1 MMSKEESLYW
11 LALSRAPG
19 IGPRRFFRLLEAFGS
34 AGKVWTASPA
44 LLTGVIGRG
53 VAREFLTYRR
63 KTHVEEEW
71 EKLKA
76 KNIKCL
82 LYPEENFPKL
92 LKEIPDPPPVLYYT
106 GDFQTEDQ
114 WAVAVV
120 GSRSATPG
128 GLDLARELAEGL
140 AAQGI
145 TVVSGLA
152 RGIDTAAH
160 RGALAAR
167 GGRTIAVLG
176 SGLDR
181 MYPRENERL
190 AGEINRRGTV
200 CSEFPPGT
208 EPLPGNFPVRNRII
222 SGLSLGVVV
231 VEAAADSGSLIT
243 AELALEQ
250 GREVFAVPG
259 PVTRKANEGSNR
271 LLKQG
276 AALVEGVADIV
287 SALNLP
293 FQTGEET
300 AATAENKAKATRA
313 CARLTADFTAAE
325 TRIWELLA
333 DGACHVDLLV
343 RESGLPAS
351 EVGAALAMLEMKGL
365 VSAVAVKTYQRLSF

>member
-1 MMSKEESLYW
+1 
-11 LALSRAPG
+11 LSRAPG
-19 IGPRRFFRLLEAFGS
+19 IGPKRFFRVLEAFGG
-34 AGKVWTASPA
+34 AGEAWTASPA
-44 LLTGVIGRG
+44 LLTGVLGRQP
-53 VAREFLTYRR
+53 ARELLAYRR
-63 KTHVEEEW
+63 AVNVEEEW
-71 EKLKA
+71 EKLKT
-76 KNIKCL
+76 KGIKCL
-82 LYPEENFPKL
+82 LYPEEKYPKL
-92 LKEIPDPPPVLYYT
+92 LKTIPDPPPVLYYT
-106 GDFQTEDQ
+106 GEFQSEDQ

-128 GLDLARELAEGL
+128 GLEFTRELAADL
-140 AAQGI
+140 AAHGI

-160 RGALAAR
+160 RGALMAA

-181 MYPRENERL
+181 IYPRENQEL
-190 AGEINRRGTV
+190 AREISRRGAV

-243 AELALEQ
+243 AEHALEQ

-259 PVTRKANEGSNR
+259 PVTRKANQGSNR

-276 AALVEGVADIV
+276 AALVEGVADILA
-287 SALNLP
+287 ALNLP
-293 FQTGEET
+293 FPAGVET
-300 AATAENKAKATRA
+300 ATATE
-313 CARLTADFTAAE
+313 TAGKGQPAGLTAAE
-325 TRIWELLA
+325 AEVWQLLA
-333 DGACHVDLLV
+333 DGPCHIDLLV

-351 EVGAALAMLEMKGL
+351 EVAAALALLELKGL
-365 VSAVAVKTYQRLSF
+365 VATVATKTYQRLSYK

>member
-1 MMSKEESLYW
+1 MLQEEALYW

-34 AGKVWTASPA
+34 AGEAWTAPPA
-44 LLTGVIGRG
+44 LLAGVIGWKL
-53 VAREFLTYRR
+53 ARELLAYRR
-63 KTHVEEEW
+63 TINVEEEW
-71 EKLKA
+71 EKLQA
-76 KNIKCL
+76 KNIRYL
-82 LYPEENFPKL
+82 LYPEEKYPRL
-92 LKEIPDPPPVLYYT
+92 LKKIPDPPPVLYYS
-106 GDFQTEDQ
+106 GDFQSRDQ

-128 GLDLARELAEGL
+128 GVEIARELAAGL

-160 RGALAAR
+160 RGALAAG

-181 MYPRENERL
+181 LYPRENTEL
-190 AGEINRRGTV
+190 AREINRRGAV

-243 AELALEQ
+243 AGHALEQ

-259 PVTRKANEGSNR
+259 PVARKANQGSNR
-271 LLKQG
+271 LIKQG
-276 AALVEGVADIV
+276 AALVEGVVDILT
-287 SALNLP
+287 ALNLP
-293 FQTGEET
+293 FPAGEET
-300 AATAENKAKATRA
+300 AATAEIEVKAQTMDLTPAE
-313 CARLTADFTAAE
+313 ARV
-325 TRIWELLA
+325 WQLLA
-333 DGACHVDLLV
+333 EGPCHIDQLV

-351 EVGAALAMLEMKGL
+351 EVGAALALLEMKGL
-365 VSAVAVKTYQRLSF
+365 VSAVATKTYQRLSNK

>member
-1 MMSKEESLYW
+1 MAQEEALYW

-34 AGKVWTASPA
+34 AGEAWTASPA
-44 LLTGVIGRG
+44 LVTGVLGRKL
-53 VAREFLTYRR
+53 AREFLAYRR
-63 KTHVEEEW
+63 TINVEEEW

-76 KNIKCL
+76 KGIKYL
-82 LYPEENFPKL
+82 LYPEEKYPRL
-92 LKEIPDPPPVLYYT
+92 LKMIPDPPPVLYYT
-106 GDFQTEDQ
+106 GDFQSEDQ

-128 GLDLARELAEGL
+128 GLEFTRELAAGL
-140 AAQGI
+140 AAHGI

-160 RGALAAR
+160 RGALAAG

-181 MYPRENERL
+181 IYPRENEEL
-190 AGEINRRGTV
+190 AREISRRGAV

-243 AELALEQ
+243 AEHALEQ

-259 PVTRKANEGSNR
+259 PVTRRANQGSNR
-271 LLKQG
+271 LIKQG
-276 AALVEGVADIV
+276 AALVEGVADILAV
-287 SALNLP
+287 LNLP
-293 FQTGEET
+293 FPAGAET
-300 AATAENKAKATRA
+300 AAATEMTGKAQPAG
-313 CARLTADFTAAE
+313 LTAAE
-325 TRIWELLA
+325 ARVWQLLA
-333 DGACHVDLLV
+333 DGPCHIDLLV

-351 EVGAALAMLEMKGL
+351 EVAAALALLEMKGL
-365 VSAVAVKTYQRLSF
+365 VSAVATKTYQRLSHK

>member
-1 MMSKEESLYW
+1 MLQEEAWYW
-11 LALSRAPG
+11 LALSRVPG

-34 AGKVWTASPA
+34 AGEAWTASPA
-44 LLTGVIGRG
+44 LLAGVIGRKL
-53 VAREFLTYRR
+53 AREFLAYRR
-63 KTHVEEEW
+63 RVNVEEEW
-71 EKLKA
+71 EKLKT
-76 KNIKCL
+76 KNIKYV
-82 LYPEENFPKL
+82 LYPEEKYPPL
-92 LKEIPDPPPVLYYT
+92 LKRIPDPPPVLYYT
-106 GDFQTEDQ
+106 GDFQNEDQ

-128 GLDLARELAEGL
+128 GLEIARELAAGL

-160 RGALAAR
+160 RGAQEDG

-181 MYPRENERL
+181 LYPRENQEL
-190 AGEINRRGTV
+190 AREISRRGAV

-243 AELALEQ
+243 AGHALEQ

-259 PVTRKANEGSNR
+259 PVNRKANQGSNR
-271 LLKQG
+271 LIKQG
-276 AALVEGVADIV
+276 AALVEGVADIL

-293 FQTGEET
+293 FPAGEET
-300 AATAENKAKATRA
+300 AATTETGDKPEPAGLTTAEA
-313 CARLTADFTAAE
+313 
-325 TRIWELLA
+325 RIWQLLA
-333 DGACHVDLLV
+333 DGPCHIDLLV

-351 EVGAALAMLEMKGL
+351 EVGAALAILEMKGL
-365 VSAVAVKTYQRLSF
+365 VLAVATKTYQRLTDK